1 MGKNCV
7 VGFFFKFLIIINRF
21 HCKKQNIKFSEKF
34 SLSVCTTLNLIK
46 KIAIVSYDYFMKTN
60 IVIIYLTSKT
70 TSEIHVKILT
80 SLLHI

>member
-7 VGFFFKFLIIINRF
+7 VGFFFFKFLIIINRF

-60 IVIIYLTSKT
+60 IVTSQWKFKVLLKWFYLNQ
-70 TSEIHVKILT
+70 LD
-80 SLLHI
+80 LA